1 MINYCYCFYI
11 DQAYGLYRFIG
22 GEYLKLISGVAN
34 VLTLLG
40 DGNLEVGLKI
50 ICYDRSCMPMKK
62 NQYFLVDET

>member
-22 GEYLKLISGVAN
+22 GEYLKSCVAN

-50 ICYDRSCMPMKK
+50 ICYDGSCMPMKK
-62 NQYFLVDET
+62 NQYFLVDDT